1 MLEKFYKVRFELFFA
16 SLTCVLFGS
25 LFFPKEFFADKI
37 SPILFLL
44 NILSGMLFFI
54 KRKRKI
60 LLLIALLFSIVL
72 IIFFLNVITNDEDN
86 SIRFLRLIMYFTFY
100 SLVTFQIIR
109 QVWNA
114 ETVNRSVIFGL
125 MSGYV
130 SLGLIG
136 FFTFFCI
143 ELVAPGSFNGVLIDL
158 PIAEKIEELIYF
170 SYITIMTIGYG
181 DISPASDIA
190 QKASMLFGMIG
201 QFYMVIVTAVV
212 IEKYIRHTDKS

>member
-1 MLEKFYKVRFELFFA
+1 MLEKFYKVRFELFFV

-25 LFFPKEFFADKI
+25 LFFPKEFFADKV

-143 ELVAPGSFNGVLIDL
+143 ELVDPGSFNGVLIDL